1 MGFAKYAQFYKDN
14 GFFAG
19 SKIKATVTDSTFIGQ
34 ELILSKGNEVIRSM
48 TIPTSGKVEFFTD
61 ESGELTLSADN
72 GTSTIS
78 GTVEIGVYATYEVT
92 LNGSASDTTR
102 EVYADKENVVFEL
115 DDTTEE
121 VTLAY
126 TGDIAP
132 ISVVSSDSSTA
143 TAIVNGNKITINKA
157 SGNREN
163 DCIITATV
171 QKTRNYQEKAININ
185 VKKYGTIGDWATA
198 SDETI
203 VNMIANADAGQIN
216 LNDYW
221 NVGDTRKVTLQ
232 AITADE
238 ESVMLNQ
245 PEQEIE
251 LVLMHDSISDEKYNL
266 VNETPSHRTK
276 PSFVVGLK
284 NCLENLSP
292 FDFTSGTIE
301 IQVKYTSTSNVQKY
315 NFTHYDINNYQ
326 WLNVNFYNALPTAI
340 RSVLKEVKV
349 CRMKKGMSIPITPS
363 GTLDFNNTYNLRN
376 IENRKIDLPSVY
388 EITGSNL
395 VAGGYTIDGD
405 ARKILRSQTSA
416 QIGMISDVENAYSL
430 EYEGN
435 QFDYYKTISNQV
447 KNRGDNEKTN
457 YYTRTDIDICICKA
471 NNLPNSYRSLF
482 NGFGVRN
489 TASTGTKQ
497 AMLETFDKSQ
507 FASTYLGISPIMF
520 I

>member
-1 MGFAKYAQFYKDN
+1 M
-14 GFFAG
+14 
-19 SKIKATVTDSTFIGQ
+19 
-34 ELILSKGNEVIRSM
+34 
-48 TIPTSGKVEFFTD
+48 
-61 ESGELTLSADN
+61 
-72 GTSTIS
+72 
-78 GTVEIGVYATYEVT
+78 
-92 LNGSASDTTR
+92 
-102 EVYADKENVVFEL
+102 
-115 DDTTEE
+115 
-121 VTLAY
+121 
-126 TGDIAP
+126 
-132 ISVVSSDSSTA
+132 
-143 TAIVNGNKITINKA
+143 
-157 SGNREN
+157 
-163 DCIITATV
+163 

-301 IQVKYTSTSNVQKY
+301 IQVRHSSSSSVQKY

-349 CRMKKGMSIPITPS
+349 CRMKTDMQVPNPLPS
-363 GTLDFNNTYNLRN
+363 SGYLTSNYTYNVRN
-376 IENRKIDLPSVY
+376 IENRKVDLPSVY
-388 EITGSNL
+388 EITGCNL
-395 VAGGYTIDGD
+395 QVSGSYYLLGD
-405 ARKILRSQTSA
+405 AQNILRRQASDKIYITSA
-416 QIGMISDVENAYSL
+416 VENAYKL

-447 KNRGDNEKTN
+447 KK
-457 YYTRTDIDICICKA
+457 
-471 NNLPNSYRSLF
+471 LSL
-482 NGFGVRN
+482 
-489 TASTGTKQ
+489 
-497 AMLETFDKSQ
+497 
-507 FASTYLGISPIMF
+507 IHI
-520 I
+520 